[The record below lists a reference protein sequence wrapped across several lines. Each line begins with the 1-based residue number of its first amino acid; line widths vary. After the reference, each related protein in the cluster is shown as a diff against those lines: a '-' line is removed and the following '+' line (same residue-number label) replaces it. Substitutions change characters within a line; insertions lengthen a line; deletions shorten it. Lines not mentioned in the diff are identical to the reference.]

1 MLSKTNKQVFIPTLS
16 FIVVVILFSLTNDAL
31 FIETVKGANDWILHQ
46 FGWLF
51 NWSAFIFLVLLTAIY
66 FSPIA
71 KIKIGGKNAV
81 PILTKWKWFAIALCT
96 TLATGIL
103 FWGAAEPLYH
113 LHQPPQGLSID
124 ANSEAAASFAISTLF
139 MHWSFT
145 PYGIYTITGLVFA
158 LSYYNLGQAF
168 SVRSMLYP
176 LLGQK
181 SLSSIGTTAD
191 MICLS
196 ALIMGMS
203 ASLGTG
209 IYALMG
215 GMQTLFGVV
224 ENNWT
229 LGLIGATIVL
239 SFIISAAS
247 GLHKGISQLSNFNAI
262 AFLILALVL
271 VLLGPS
277 SDILYYAGQGTVD
290 YLSNFVARS
299 TNVESGL
306 GQDWMNDWTVF
317 YLANWF
323 AWAPVAALFL
333 GRLSVGYTVR
343 NFIQFNLIY
352 PSLFTCLWMSIFGG
366 TALHFDLES
375 SGGLFEILNSAGEGN
390 VLFEMIEKISYG
402 QLINI
407 FLLLMIFISYVTAAD
422 SNISA
427 MSAICTKGIQ
437 PDNPEAPIGLKI
449 LWGSII
455 GFIAWVMITN
465 AGIDGIKMLC
475 VLGGFPAL
483 FIGIFVALGA
493 IKLLI
498 RPKILE
504 D

>member
-1 MLSKTNKQVFIPTLS
+1 MLQNLNKQVFLPSLG
-16 FIVVVILFSLTNDAL
+16 FIVAVIAGSLYDNDL
-31 FIETVKGANDWILHQ
+31 FIEYVRAANDWILVA

-51 NWSAFIFLVLLTAIY
+51 NWSAFGFLLLLVLLY
-66 FSPIA
+66 VSPIA
-71 KIKIGGKNAV
+71 SIKIGGKHAV

-113 LHQPPQGLSID
+113 LHQPPLGLKID
-124 ANSEAAASFAISTLF
+124 PNSTEAASFAMSTLF

-145 PYGIYTITGLVFA
+145 PYSIYTITGLVFA

-181 SLSSIGTTAD
+181 SLGSIGTTVD

-215 GMQTLFGVV
+215 GMQTLFGLA
-224 ENNWT
+224 ENSWT

-262 AFLILALVL
+262 AFLVLALVL

-277 SDILYYAGQGTVD
+277 SDILYYAGQGTID
-290 YLSNFVARS
+290 YLRNFGPRS
-299 TNVESGL
+299 TNIGSGL
-306 GQDWMNDWTVF
+306 GQEWMNDWTVF

-352 PSLFTCLWMSIFGG
+352 PSLFTCLWMAIFGG

-375 SGGLFEILNSAGEGN
+375 SGGLYEILNSAGEGN
-390 VLFEMIEKISYG
+390 VLFEMIAKISYG
-402 QLINI
+402 QFINI

-465 AGIDGIKMLC
+465 AGVDGIKMLC

-483 FIGIFVALGA
+483 FIGIVVALGA
-493 IKLLI
+493 IKLLV
-498 RPKILE
+498 RPKMLE